1 MALSSESIC
10 VWVGTYTRHG
20 QSEGIYVYRL
30 ELGSGAFEHVQT
42 VGDVHDPSYLALAPS
57 RHFLY
62 AVNELSEDG
71 GVSAFSVE
79 PASGRLRLLNSVA
92 SGGAHPAHVSVDP
105 TGRWVLVANYTGGT
119 IATLPIQDDG
129 SLGQAAHV
137 VRHQGRGPN
146 PARQEGPHPHMIVT
160 DPNGAFVLVPD
171 LGLDRIVCYRL
182 ERDSGHLVE
191 QPEGGAR
198 VEPGA
203 GPRHVALGR
212 DGQHVYCVNEMRL
225 TVSVFDYDARNGRM
239 RPIQT
244 VSTLPPEV
252 SATESDTAAA
262 IVVHPSGEFLYASNR
277 GHDSIAIFGID
288 QASGTLTP
296 LGHALS
302 GGRTPRDIN
311 IDPTGALLLAANQD
325 GDAIATFR
333 IDPRSGA
340 LEPSGSVLHVPKPVR
355 VLFGRLSAG

>member
-30 ELGSGAFEHVQT
+30 ELGSGAFERVQT
-42 VGDVHDPSYLALAPS
+42 VGDMRDPSYLALAPS
-57 RHFLY
+57 GRFLY
-62 AVNELSEDG
+62 AVNELDADG
-71 GVSAFSVE
+71 AVSVFSVE
-79 PASGRLRLLNSVA
+79 PATGRLRLLNSES

-105 TGRWVLVANYTGGT
+105 SGRWVLVANYTGGT

-160 DPNGAFVLVPD
+160 DPTGAFVLVPD
-171 LGLDRIVCYRL
+171 LGRDRVVCYRL
-182 ERDSGHLVE
+182 DRDSGHLVE
-191 QPEGGAR
+191 QREAGGR
-198 VEPGA
+198 LSPGA
-203 GPRHVALGR
+203 GPRHVAFGS
-212 DGQHVYCVNEMRL
+212 DGTRVYCLNELDL
-225 TVSVFDYDARNGRM
+225 TLVVFDFDGESGRM
-239 RPIQT
+239 QPVQT
-244 VSTLPPEV
+244 LSTLPADV
-252 SATESDTAAA
+252 TNDGTFSAAA
-262 IVVHPSGEFLYASNR
+262 VVVHPSGQFVYTSNR
-277 GHDSIAIFGID
+277 GHDSIAFFGVD
-288 QASGTLTP
+288 QASGRLTP
-296 LGHALS
+296 LGHAPS

-325 GDAIATFR
+325 SDALATFR

-340 LEPSGSVLHVPKPVR
+340 PQCSGSVLHVPKPVR
-355 VLFGRLSAG
+355 VLFGRLTAD

>member
-119 IATLPIQDDG
+119 IATLPNQEDG
-129 SLGQAAHV
+129 SIGHEWNV
-137 VRHQGRGPN
+137 VWTPGHGHN
-146 PARQEGPHPHMIVT
+146 P
-160 DPNGAFVLVPD
+160 
-171 LGLDRIVCYRL
+171 
-182 ERDSGHLVE
+182 
-191 QPEGGAR
+191 
-198 VEPGA
+198 
-203 GPRHVALGR
+203 
-212 DGQHVYCVNEMRL
+212 
-225 TVSVFDYDARNGRM
+225 
-239 RPIQT
+239 
-244 VSTLPPEV
+244 
-252 SATESDTAAA
+252 
-262 IVVHPSGEFLYASNR
+262 
-277 GHDSIAIFGID
+277 
-288 QASGTLTP
+288 
-296 LGHALS
+296 
-302 GGRTPRDIN
+302 GRT
-311 IDPTGALLLAANQD
+311 TG
-325 GDAIATFR
+325 
-333 IDPRSGA
+333 
-340 LEPSGSVLHVPKPVR
+340 
-355 VLFGRLSAG
+355 